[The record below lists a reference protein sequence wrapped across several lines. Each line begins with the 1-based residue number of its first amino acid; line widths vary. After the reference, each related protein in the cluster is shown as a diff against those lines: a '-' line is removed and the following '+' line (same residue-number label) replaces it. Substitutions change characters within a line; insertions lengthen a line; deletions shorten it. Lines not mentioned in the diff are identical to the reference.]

1 MDLLTKAHQLQNLED
16 YVEGR
21 ARIIVAS
28 NAKKEE
34 APKAQPQNK
43 PQLFENPSWAVH
55 REGIFTGVLSY
66 FLGAVPL
73 RNLNLSTDKALFV
86 LHHTESNHLDFIIC
100 KNAAPQAPPQLTGDG
115 PGTGT
120 WTWELPLGLWGGPAL
135 GFSKTRGP
143 LKTAGPT

>member
-1 MDLLTKAHQLQNLED
+1 M
-16 YVEGR
+16 
-21 ARIIVAS
+21 
-28 NAKKEE
+28 
-34 APKAQPQNK
+34 
-43 PQLFENPSWAVH
+43 H

-73 RNLNLSTDKALFV
+73 GNLNLSTDKALFV

-120 WTWELPLGLWGGPAL
+120 WTWELPLGLWGGAAL